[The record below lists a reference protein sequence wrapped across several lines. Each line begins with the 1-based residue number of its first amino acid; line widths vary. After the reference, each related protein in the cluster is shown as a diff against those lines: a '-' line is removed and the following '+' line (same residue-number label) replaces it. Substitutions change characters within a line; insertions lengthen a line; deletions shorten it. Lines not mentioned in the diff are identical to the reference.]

1 MAPPPPPPQSPPP
14 PPPPRGGLS
23 LYDNIHDPN
32 DPTPAATISA
42 APVMYNQAN
51 ATPVE
56 AKKPI
61 NPALRFQP
69 QIRRPSAK
77 QVKSKTTIPKSIL
90 QAAPV
95 PAAGPAP
102 PKTTLADWAGKDEEE
117 CIPGAGEKRQR
128 GGRKNKKRR
137 QQEEAG
143 PTNWD
148 DFYDPSKPTNVEEYQ
163 QSDEKVGEV
172 LEWKALLYKHRD
184 RGKGTK
190 QMLQNQFALS
200 AFAPPPESAFA
211 PPPSAFA
218 PPPRSPPRPP
228 VQDQTGDEAFA
239 RRLALSEGQPPQP
252 PSPPPPPPRNPTPP
266 PPSDSAVISRPP
278 VRYTQPSDVREGEDD
293 EMDSPPPILGS
304 AGDEFGR
311 PQRSTR
317 PGQAGFAYRFM
328 NKYGWTE
335 GTGLGADESGIL
347 NPLRAQVE
355 KRRKKA
361 DADGG
366 GWAEPGSKGKILGG
380 RRKEEQGKFGKMS
393 EVVVLRNM
401 LENMPDLQTEISE
414 GLGQEIGEE
423 CGEKYGRVERL
434 YIDQEARQ
442 VFMKFTD
449 QVSALRAVTE
459 LDGRIFNGNTI
470 IPKFYDADKFEEG
483 VYTST

>member
-1 MAPPPPPPQSPPP
+1 
-14 PPPPRGGLS
+14 
-23 LYDNIHDPN
+23 
-32 DPTPAATISA
+32 
-42 APVMYNQAN
+42 MYNKAN
-51 ATPVE
+51 TAPAE
-56 AKKPI
+56 GKKPTD
-61 NPALRFQP
+61 PALRFQP

-77 QVKSKTTIPKSIL
+77 QAKPKATIPKAIL
-90 QAAPV
+90 QAGPV
-95 PAAGPAP
+95 PAAGLAPA
-102 PKTTLADWAGKDEEE
+102 KTTLADWAGKDEEE
-117 CIPGAGEKRQR
+117 CIHGAGEKPQR

-137 QQEEAG
+137 QQGEEAG

-172 LEWKALLYKHRD
+172 LEWKALLYKHQD
-184 RGKGTK
+184 GGKGTR
-190 QMLQNQFALS
+190 QTLQYQFA
-200 AFAPPPESAFA
+200 P

-218 PPPRSPPRPP
+218 PPPRSPPRQLA
-228 VQDQTGDEAFA
+228 QDQTGDETFT
-239 RRLALSEGQPPQP
+239 RRLALSPGHPPQP
-252 PSPPPPPPRNPTPP
+252 PSPPSPPPSPRRNLTPP
-266 PPSDSAVISRPP
+266 PPSDSAVISRAP
-278 VRYTQPSDVREGEDD
+278 VRYTQPSNVGDGEND
-293 EMDSPPPILGS
+293 EMGSPPPVLGS
-304 AGDEFGR
+304 AAGETEQ

-317 PGQAGFAYRFM
+317 PGQAGFAYRLM

-335 GTGLGADESGIL
+335 GTGLGANESGIL

-470 IPKFYDADKFEEG
+470 IPKFYDADKFEKG
-483 VYTST
+483 IYTST